1 MKDSTKSGALRP
13 GDIRSTPTGKSNDL
27 YKIIIPWGLFLFSLV
42 LVIFAKIV
50 VRPLIPVWDDYG
62 TLSDYSIWQ
71 IPIVYVASYI
81 TKAWSTLLFAFL
93 LGGMITVLIPRDKLQ
108 SMLSSKRLRSYFLAA
123 LFAPLLTVCS
133 CAMIPI
139 FGSLIIAG
147 AGVGPAITFLLMAPA
162 ANFIAIIF
170 TVELISWKIALFR
183 ILFSFAGAVVIG
195 YIISRTPIGRAVEQ
209 KFAGIKLAKVSSGDA
224 RPSLA
229 ENSWQFMLEGWY
241 LAKKVLP
248 YLGIGVVIVA
258 FVEAYFPPQIVA
270 EYLTGIRGI
279 LLASVIGVPTYTPS
293 LVEVF
298 LIQAMLTL
306 GMSPAAALAFLI
318 GAPMASL
325 PSMMAVSKVVGWKL
339 VLMYAALA
347 VVVAAI
353 AGIVYLNAVTVL

>member
-1 MKDSTKSGALRP
+1 MEVSVA
-13 GDIRSTPTGKSNDL
+13 GKTHEL
-27 YKIIIPWGLFLFSLV
+27 YKIVIPWGLFLFSLV

-50 VRPLIPVWDDYG
+50 VRPLIPIWDDYG
-62 TLSDYSIWQ
+62 DLSHYSIWQ

-93 LGGMITVLIPRDKLQ
+93 LGGMITVFVPREKMQ
-108 SMLSSKRLRSYFLAA
+108 KMLSSKSVRSYFLAA

-183 ILFSFAGAVVIG
+183 VLFSFAGAVAVG
-195 YIISRTPIGRAVEQ
+195 YLISKTAVGKNVEER
-209 KFAGIKLAKVSSGDA
+209 FAGMKLAEFSAGS

-229 ENSWQFMLEGWY
+229 QNSWQFMLEGWY

-248 YLGIGVVIVA
+248 YLGLGVVIVA

-270 EYLTGIRGI
+270 NYLTGIRGI

-306 GMSPAAALAFLI
+306 GMAPAAALAFLI

-339 VLMYAALA
+339 VLMYAVLA

-353 AGIVYLNAVTVL
+353 AGITYYNTVTVL